1 MALRKSKQ
9 CLVLKLSKQ
18 RFRSKQWSST
28 SASKSSKSASTPSSS
43 ASINIDIQSI
53 QVLLMCS
60 AHNAADHSELRLR
73 NKFSR
78 LRPNPDGALFAFDHM
93 ALQSEQLAQSVKCYL
108 KFRLL
113 AYMSGKRFRLS
124 SYTVINE
131 IPTNI

>member
-1 MALRKSKQ
+1 
-9 CLVLKLSKQ
+9 
-18 RFRSKQWSST
+18 
-28 SASKSSKSASTPSSS
+28 
-43 ASINIDIQSI
+43 
-53 QVLLMCS
+53 MCTT
-60 AHNAADHSELRLR
+60 HNAADHSELRLR

-131 IPTNI
+131 IPTNIFDICSGVTCPQFPVTEPLNIFNPPFQLDFDEYCVAAHELLDSAGKVEC